1 MTRDQQYDSLAAV
14 GGGGD
19 SGLRTLD
26 TGHWSLT
33 TAVKLSPATI
43 GPAVAQP
50 PNHTTPLPLPQ
61 GGSCSSQSHSQPL
74 IVGRTLTLHYDICGH
89 SISHHCHQC
98 PPCCR
103 RHRPV
108 TKPHHVG
115 GCRDGSLPEYRRVSN
130 LGVEVSCGQKF
141 VNNFQHSMSGLR
153 CRS

>member
-1 MTRDQQYDSLAAV
+1 MTAWQWWQWWGV
-14 GGGGD
+14 GHWSQD
-19 SGLRTLD
+19 SGHWTLD
-26 TGHWSLT
+26 TDYCSAAFPRHHWSWPSPACSGPASKPYHT
-33 TAVKLSPATI
+33 TA
-43 GPAVAQP
+43 
-50 PNHTTPLPLPQ
+50 LPQ

-98 PPCCR
+98 PLCCR